1 MKATGDWNDSQ
12 PIYRQLEDRIVA
24 LIIDGVFREGE
35 AIPSVRQV
43 ASEYSIN
50 HLTVSKAYQDLVD
63 NGLLQ
68 KRRGLGMFVAEGA
81 RQRLLERERIQF
93 TEVEVPALLERMSR
107 LNVSVEALSALLEKE
122 LDKQKSEK

>member
-1 MKATGDWNDSQ
+1 MKVTGDWNDSQ

-63 NGLLQ
+63 DGLLQ

-81 RQRLLERERIQF
+81 QQRLLERERIQF